1 MDKII
6 DYLETAAT
14 DPRSP
19 IYASDLV
26 PPILDLCEIAK
37 RQGRVCKIADLIQCD
52 HGDDIFAFL
61 LGEGWNRLPSGYWCK
76 PGVSSES
83 RYDIAI
89 RLELD
94 RALNELHE
102 TGG

>member
-37 RQGRVCKIADLIQCD
+37 RLQEVAKGYEAWEADIVLD
-52 HGDDIFAFL
+52 GDWTMATPFL
-61 LGEGWNRLPSGYWCK
+61 TSGQFD
-76 PGVSSES
+76 
-83 RYDIAI
+83 RM
-89 RLELD
+89 LELQ
-94 RALNELHE
+94 RMRNAALAL